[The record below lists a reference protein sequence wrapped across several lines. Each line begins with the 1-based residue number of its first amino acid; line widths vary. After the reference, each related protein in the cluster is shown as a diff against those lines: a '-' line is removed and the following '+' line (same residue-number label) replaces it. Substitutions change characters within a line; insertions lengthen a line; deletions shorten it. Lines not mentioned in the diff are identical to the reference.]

1 MFIFGLHAICFIR
14 YLQKFIYYT
23 EISYFIE
30 NVIQIR
36 SVQNGEVFIFSWTR
50 LFKNLYLNFRLVIA
64 DLNES
69 RTAKDLAEQCIKVLE
84 LICTR
89 EAGAVF
95 EAGGLTCV
103 LGFIR
108 DNGSL
113 IHKDTLHSAMSVVSR
128 LCTKM
133 EPHEDSLGECV
144 ECLSRYVMIRNIWRD
159 WSNQYPLKNS

>member
-1 MFIFGLHAICFIR
+1 M
-14 YLQKFIYYT
+14 
-23 EISYFIE
+23 
-30 NVIQIR
+30 
-36 SVQNGEVFIFSWTR
+36 
-50 LFKNLYLNFRLVIA
+50 
-64 DLNES
+64 NES

-89 EAGAVF
+89 EAGSVF

-113 IHKDTLHSAMSVVSR
+113 IHKDTLHSAMAVVSR

-133 EPHEDSLGECV
+133 EPHEESLGECV
-144 ECLSRYVMIRNIWRD
+144 ECLSSLLSNKDDHHVADGALKCFASLADRYAHTKKAPK
-159 WSNQYPLKNS
+159 SGSS

>member
-1 MFIFGLHAICFIR
+1 MFSEVTFTTSDIVWSFNVKVKGYQLHLYYICYQIIF
-14 YLQKFIYYT
+14 
-23 EISYFIE
+23 
-30 NVIQIR
+30 
-36 SVQNGEVFIFSWTR
+36 FSWNQNTII
-50 LFKNLYLNFRLVIA
+50 FFSRLVIA
-64 DLNES
+64 DLTES

-133 EPHEDSLGECV
+133 VIIILWVIIFSWNQ
-144 ECLSRYVMIRNIWRD
+144 SIWRFGK
-159 WSNQYPLKNS
+159 YFLKKLCERLHWFHKFFGQIL

>member
-1 MFIFGLHAICFIR
+1 M
-14 YLQKFIYYT
+14 
-23 EISYFIE
+23 
-30 NVIQIR
+30 
-36 SVQNGEVFIFSWTR
+36 
-50 LFKNLYLNFRLVIA
+50 IA

-108 DNGSL
+108 DNGAL

-133 EPHEDSLGECV
+133 EPHEVKVDFQTILHNFKLFIIFRKV
-144 ECLSRYVMIRNIWRD
+144 
-159 WSNQYPLKNS
+159 

>member
-1 MFIFGLHAICFIR
+1 MSKSKDINYIYSIYTTKKKSFFPEIKILPIF
-14 YLQKFIYYT
+14 
-23 EISYFIE
+23 
-30 NVIQIR
+30 
-36 SVQNGEVFIFSWTR
+36 FS
-50 LFKNLYLNFRLVIA
+50 RLVIA
-64 DLNES
+64 DLTES

-133 EPHEDSLGECV
+133 V
-144 ECLSRYVMIRNIWRD
+144 IIYFFVK
-159 WSNQYPLKNS
+159 LKKVFFLFL

>member
-1 MFIFGLHAICFIR
+1 MSKSKDINYIYSIYTTKKKSFFPEIKILPIF
-14 YLQKFIYYT
+14 
-23 EISYFIE
+23 
-30 NVIQIR
+30 
-36 SVQNGEVFIFSWTR
+36 FS
-50 LFKNLYLNFRLVIA
+50 RLVIA
-64 DLNES
+64 DLTES

-133 EPHEDSLGECV
+133 V
-144 ECLSRYVMIRNIWRD
+144 IMI
-159 WSNQYPLKNS
+159 L